1 MAMHV
6 REKRIG
12 GQACYEIV
20 EESEHSS
27 GTKYRVIAS
36 LGNEAEPVNALRR
49 HHANLVSLER
59 SLQRIE
65 PLRDADPKIARKCDT
80 LNHRIN
86 REKQKLVQLSD
97 AIESLTNPPEKR
109 NQNEDMPG
117 TVKTLK
123 LILND
128 PEPKAPTETDDWE

>member
-20 EESEHSS
+20 EEIEHST
-27 GTKYRVIAS
+27 GTKYRVIVS
-36 LGNEAEPVNALRR
+36 LGNEAEPANALRR

-65 PLRDADPKIARKCDT
+65 PLRDADPKIERKCDT

-86 REKQKLVQLSD
+86 REKQKLVQLSN
-97 AIESLTNPPEKR
+97 AIESMTDPLEETD
-109 NQNEDMPG
+109 QNEDFPG
-117 TVKTLK
+117 TVRTLK

-128 PEPKAPTETDDWE
+128 PESEAPAETDD

>member
-1 MAMHV
+1 MHV

-20 EESEHSS
+20 EEVEHST
-27 GTKYRVIAS
+27 GTEYRVIVS
-36 LGNEAEPVNALRR
+36 LGNEAQPVNALRR

-59 SLQRIE
+59 ALQRIE

-80 LNHRIN
+80 LNHRID
-86 REKQKLVQLSD
+86 REKQKLVQLSN
-97 AIESLTNPPEKR
+97 AIESLTNPPEER
-109 NQNEDMPG
+109 NQTQDMPG
-117 TVKTLK
+117 RIKPLK

-128 PEPKAPTETDDWE
+128 PEPEAPPETDD